1 MGGVG
6 KCGGRC
12 EKVCCGV
19 GEGVGSLLG
28 CGEKWGDDV
37 GEVRK
42 DVGGRKKCGRG
53 EGNVG
58 KYGEVWKNVGE
69 VWESALGCGRRWG

>member
-1 MGGVG
+1 MGGVR

-12 EKVCCGV
+12 EKVSWGV
-19 GEGVGSLLG
+19 GEEVGSLLG
-28 CGEKWGDDV
+28 SGEKWDDDV

-42 DVGGRKKCGRG
+42 YAGVGRSVGRG

-58 KYGEVWKNVGE
+58 KYGEVLENMRE
-69 VWESALGCGRRWG
+69 V